1 MGTQAKALEGEGDPY
16 GGVWLGNKHTVKPS

>member
-16 GGVWLGNKHTVKPS
+16 GGVWLGDKHTVKPS